1 MPAPVL
7 NGIRRRCISGK
18 AMSKGGTMNQA
29 TDNGSSEQLMALWG
43 AVRHYRGWIILGT
56 VLLTLLGCTFV
67 LLMPDRYKASTTI
80 LVDPQKVSEKY
91 VSSTMN
97 SDPAQRL
104 TTITQQVLST
114 TRLQQIIDDMQLYP
128 ELRGKV
134 SREELIEIMRKDIMI
149 TVKQGSASGLSAFT
163 IEYEGRQR
171 QQVAQVANQLAASFI
186 EWNEKSREQQ
196 AEDTTE
202 FLASQLKEA
211 KQNLEEQEA
220 RLSAFKM
227 RHLGEMPEQQPANM
241 QALTQL
247 QGQFQADADALNRL
261 EVERT
266 LLSRG
271 LESNTTG
278 AIKTVPVVTERMKL
292 EDQRRQLKAQL
303 QDLQNRYTSAHP
315 EVVDTASRLQHVEDR
330 LKSLPADPPVVA
342 EVQDNSAA
350 SVRLQL
356 LDRESKRL
364 TEEQKRLSEQMSAY
378 RTKVDAVPVR
388 EQEMAELNRNYS
400 VSKEHYQSLLDK
412 TFSAGMAADL
422 EKKQQGEHFT
432 ILDLAQV
439 PEKPFKPKRALM
451 FVGAFFGALALSLGL
466 AYLKDMMNDTFKLE
480 SELKAMIPANV
491 TLLAVVPQLYAAA
504 DRRRSIRFAV
514 IAVLVSLIGCA
525 LEAELF
531 LKLHPIL

>member
-1 MPAPVL
+1 
-7 NGIRRRCISGK
+7 
-18 AMSKGGTMNQA
+18 MNQA
-29 TDNGSSEQLMALWG
+29 TNNGTMDQLVAFWNS
-43 AVRHYRGWIILGT
+43 VRHYRGWIFLGT
-56 VLLTLLGCTFV
+56 VLFSLAGCTFV
-67 LLMPDRYKASTTI
+67 MLMPDRYKASTTI
-80 LVDPQKVSEKY
+80 LVDPQKVPEKY
-91 VSSTMN
+91 VSPTVS
-97 SDPAQRL
+97 SDPGQRL

-134 SREELIEIMRKDIMI
+134 SREELIDLMRKDITI
-149 TVKQGSASGLSAFT
+149 TVKQGSSSGLSAFT

-186 EWNEKSREQQ
+186 EWNVKSREQQ
-196 AEDTTE
+196 AQDTTE

-211 KQNLEEQEA
+211 KQNLEVQEA

-247 QGQFQADADALNRL
+247 QGQFQANVDALNRL

-271 LESNTTG
+271 LESNNSG
-278 AIKTVPVVTERMKL
+278 AVKTVPVVTERTRL
-292 EDQRRQLKAQL
+292 EAERRQLKSQL

-315 EVVDTASRLQHVEDR
+315 EVVDVAARLQRVEDR
-330 LKSLPADPPVVA
+330 LKTMPPDPPVVA
-342 EVQDNSAA
+342 EVQDNTAV

-356 LDRESKRL
+356 IDRESKRL
-364 TEEQKRLSEQMSAY
+364 TDDQKRITEQMNSY
-378 RTKVDAVPVR
+378 RAKVDAVPVR

-422 EKKQQGEHFT
+422 EKKQQAEHFT

-451 FVGAFFGALALSLGL
+451 FLGSLLGALALSLGL
-466 AYLKDMMNDTFKLE
+466 AYVKDMLNDTLKLE
-480 SELKAMIPANV
+480 RELKAMLPANV
-491 TLLAVVPQLYAAA
+491 PLLAAVPQLQVAA

-514 IAVLVSLIGCA
+514 FAVIVTLIGCA
-525 LEAELF
+525 LEAGLYF
-531 LKLHPIL
+531 KLHPIL

>member
-1 MPAPVL
+1 
-7 NGIRRRCISGK
+7 
-18 AMSKGGTMNQA
+18 MNQE
-29 TDNGSSEQLMALWG
+29 TNNGPMDQLLGVWSS
-43 AVRHYRGWIILGT
+43 VRHYRGWIILGT
-56 VLLTLLGCTFV
+56 VLFSLVGCAVV
-67 LLMPDRYKASTTI
+67 LLMPDRYKAATTI

-91 VSSTMN
+91 VSSTVN
-97 SDPAQRL
+97 SDPTQRL
-104 TTITQQVLST
+104 STITQQVLSS

-128 ELRGKV
+128 ELRGKM
-134 SREELIEIMRKDIMI
+134 SREELIELMRKDITI
-149 TVKQGSASGLSAFT
+149 TVKQGSGNGLSAFT

-171 QQVAQVANQLAASFI
+171 EQVAQVANQLASSFM

-196 AEDTTE
+196 AQDTTE

-211 KQNLEEQEA
+211 KQNLEEQES

-271 LESNTTG
+271 LESNTSG
-278 AIKTVPVVTERMKL
+278 SVSIKTAPVVTERTKL
-292 EDQRRQLKAQL
+292 EDQRRQLKTQL
-303 QDLQNRYTSAHP
+303 QDLQSRYTSAHP
-315 EVVDTASRLQHVEDR
+315 EVVDTASRLQQIESR
-330 LKSLPADPPVVA
+330 LKSLPPDPPIVA

-350 SVRLQL
+350 SVRMQL
-356 LDRESKRL
+356 VERESKRL
-364 TEEQKRLSEQMSAY
+364 TDDQKRLTEQMASY
-378 RTKVDAVPVR
+378 RSKVDAVPVR

-422 EKKQQGEHFT
+422 EKKQQAEHFT

-451 FVGAFFGALALSLGL
+451 FMGAILGALALSLGL
-466 AYLKDMMNDTFKLE
+466 AYVKDMLNGTFKLE
-480 SELKAMIPANV
+480 RELKAMLPANV
-491 TLLAVVPQLYAAA
+491 PLLASVPLLYAAS
-504 DRRRSIRFAV
+504 DRRRSVRFAV
-514 IAVLVSLIGCA
+514 VAVFVSLVGCA
-525 LEAELF
+525 LEAGLY
-531 LKLHPIL
+531 LKLHHIL

>member
-1 MPAPVL
+1 
-7 NGIRRRCISGK
+7 
-18 AMSKGGTMNQA
+18 MNQE
-29 TDNGSSEQLMALWG
+29 TNNGADQLKAFINS
-43 AVRHYRGWIILGT
+43 VRHYRGWIFLGT
-56 VLLTLLGCTFV
+56 VLLSLAGCAVV

-91 VSSTMN
+91 VSSTVN
-97 SDPAQRL
+97 SDPTQRL

-134 SREELIEIMRKDIMI
+134 SREELIELMRKDITI
-149 TVKQGSASGLSAFT
+149 TVKQGSGNGLSAFT

-171 QQVAQVANQLAASFI
+171 QQVAQVANQLAGSFI

-196 AEDTTE
+196 AQDTTE
-202 FLASQLKEA
+202 FLAAQLKEA

-271 LESNTTG
+271 LESNNSGSVAVKTT
-278 AIKTVPVVTERMKL
+278 PVVTERTKL
-292 EDQRRQLKAQL
+292 EDQRHQLKSQL
-303 QDLQNRYTSAHP
+303 QDLQSRYTANHP
-315 EVVDTASRLQHVEDR
+315 EVVDVAGRLKIVEDR
-330 LKSLPADPPVVA
+330 LKSMPPDPPIVA

-356 LDRESKRL
+356 IDRESKRL
-364 TEEQKRLSEQMSAY
+364 TEDQKRLQEQMASY

-422 EKKQQGEHFT
+422 EKKQQAEHFT
-432 ILDLAQV
+432 ILDPAQV
-439 PEKPFKPKRALM
+439 PEKPFKPKRPLM
-451 FVGAFFGALALSLGL
+451 FLGAIFGSFALSLGL
-466 AYLKDMMNDTFKLE
+466 AYAKDVTDNTFKLE
-480 SELKAMIPANV
+480 RELKGMLPANV
-491 TLLAVVPQLYAAA
+491 PVLAAVPHLHAAS
-504 DRRRSIRFAV
+504 DRKRSIRFA
-514 IAVLVSLIGCA
+514 LVAGIVCIVGCA
-525 LEAELF
+525 LEAVLY
-531 LKLHPIL
+531 LRLHSLL